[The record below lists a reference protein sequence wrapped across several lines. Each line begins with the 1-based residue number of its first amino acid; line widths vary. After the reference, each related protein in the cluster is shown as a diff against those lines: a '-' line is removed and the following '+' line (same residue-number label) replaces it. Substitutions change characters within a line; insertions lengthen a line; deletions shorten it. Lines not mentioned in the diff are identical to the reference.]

1 MNIPNKYTQT
11 TSIYITYQNAT
22 TSIKTDNIM
31 DLSQEKLTKAEWQ
44 SIEIPV
50 SSEEQNVLKLIMS
63 GFYDPDVRL
72 SVNQSIATFMKIPMD
87 ESMESYIFNQFF
99 QPLLAK
105 TVPPIQLNVS
115 KKIKKADLIRI
126 ENMKKNIEENK
137 HLLFE
142 YILIQFTLS
151 TTNSIAQTVYT
162 LIHLLADTTTPGLN
176 RPVMNYLRDWVKEH
190 VSKTS
195 VMEVVIRSPEIIE
208 RNHALLAYADLKLF
222 SHQKD
227 LFQLF
232 HTTDPSV
239 REDPR
244 LVLYIAPTG
253 TGKTLSPLG
262 LAQDDYRIIFVCSAR
277 HVGLSLAKSAI
288 TMEKKVAFAYGCQT
302 AEDIRLHNFSAVDY
316 VKNKRTGGI
325 GKVDNSNGKRVEI
338 MICDVKSYLIA
349 MNYMLEF
356 HPEQDII
363 LYWDEPT
370 ITMDYPDH
378 PLHPLIHKNWV
389 ENRISKIV
397 LSCATLPKRNE
408 IQRTID
414 HFLLTFT
421 QGREEKESHFVHSI
435 LSYDCRKSISLLDP
449 HNVCVLPHT
458 LFAREPREL
467 AKCVDHCMENKTL
480 LRYLDLG
487 EIVRFLQ
494 QVVRPEEIAEYFEN
508 QTQKVTMN
516 SIKLYYLKVLA
527 EKMDEEDAT
536 WNGTLI
542 YLKESQQSKF
552 SAILGDNSS
561 LKKTESLGA
570 QENRPNNNLYGK
582 GLQRTVSLAEPIPSL
597 SVSRYKGILFTTED
611 AHTLT
616 DGPTIYLAENV
627 QQIGLFYI
635 QQTQIPTAELNEL
648 LRKIHNNNVLQRKM
662 SSIDNEIEDKL
673 GKEVLKEKKME
684 KEQFSREVKG
694 LKGQLDL
701 LRSQMETM
709 SLRPDYIPNRDVHLN
724 KWAKGLHGR
733 NGKPFTSNLEEADVV
748 RIMEL
753 QIPESMKILLLLGVG
768 MFVLDAPSAYLEVIK
783 TLALEQ
789 KLYLIIASSDYIY
802 GTNYPFCHG
811 IIGKDLV
818 NMTQQKTIQ
827 AMGRIGRNNIQQD
840 YTIRFRNPELL
851 RNLFLPMKENLEA
864 ENMSKLFAN

>member
-1 MNIPNKYTQT
+1 
-11 TSIYITYQNAT
+11 
-22 TSIKTDNIM
+22 M

-72 SVNQSIATFMKIPMD
+72 SVNQSIATFMKISMD

-151 TTNSIAQTVYT
+151 TTISITQMVYT
-162 LIHLLADTTTPGLN
+162 LIYLLTDTTTPGLN
-176 RPVMNYLRDWVKEH
+176 RPVMNYLQGWVQQH
-190 VSKTS
+190 ISKTS
-195 VMEVVIRSPEIIE
+195 VMDVVLRSPEIIE

-239 REDPR
+239 REEPR

-262 LAQDDYRIIFVCSAR
+262 LAQDDYRVIFVCSAR

-370 ITMDYPDH
+370 ITMDYTDH

-414 HFLLTFT
+414 HFMLTFVQER
-421 QGREEKESHFVHSI
+421 QGREEMESHFVHSI

-467 AKCVDHCMENKTL
+467 AKCVDHCMKNKTL

-494 QVVRPEEIAEYFEN
+494 QVVIPEEMEEYFEN
-508 QTQKVTMN
+508 LPITEAVDTYTAFYKIKKVTMN
-516 SIKLYYLKVLA
+516 SIKLYYLKVLS

-552 SAILGDNSS
+552 AAFIEDKSL
-561 LKKTESLGA
+561 LKKSESLGA
-570 QENRPNNNLYGK
+570 KTDIKINSNNLYGK
-582 GLQRTVSLAEPIPSL
+582 SLQRTVSLVEPIPSNN
-597 SVSRYKGILFTTED
+597 SSRYKGILFTTED
-611 AHTLT
+611 AYTLT

-648 LRKIHNNNVLQRKM
+648 LRKIHSNNMLQKKM
-662 SSIDNEIEDKL
+662 SAIDNEIEDKL
-673 GKEVLKEKKME
+673 GKEILKEKKME

-701 LRSQMETM
+701 LRSQMEIM
-709 SLRPDYIPNRDVHLN
+709 SLRPDYIPNREVHLN
-724 KWAKGLHGR
+724 KWAKGMHGR
-733 NGKPFTSNLEEADVV
+733 NGKPFTSKLEESDVV